1 MKQMKKLSALAV
13 GSMAIALLLGTNLAQ
28 AQDVCVDGDT
38 VIGIKGLDVITEEF
52 DQTTMDVDFQYTT
65 GFEIY
70 GSNLQNLPFGQAF
83 GEDDAASVRASINN
97 ALNAESSVPDF
108 AGRPDQI
115 EYYIGVEEEQGAGLG
130 AVAAWAAANYT
141 GDEWAPCE
149 KELTEDCL
157 AGSRILPAADLFTYA
172 HLTKAVTGASCN
184 GGAPPPEEE
193 PPTTSYTITPCI
205 TGSWYLDARD
215 GEGYNIEI
223 IGSEL
228 DPQVLA
234 YFYTYDDDG
243 NQMWVTGVGP
253 ANGDTA
259 IVPVEVFSGPVY
271 GDAYDRGDL
280 DREDWGTLTFTFT
293 TKDTG
298 SVVRASTIGFG
309 TTTEDIIRL
318 TSVTG
323 LACP

>member
-1 MKQMKKLSALAV
+1 MKQMKKLSALAA
-13 GSMAIALLLGTNLAQ
+13 GSMAIGLLFGTSTVQ
-28 AQDVCVDGDT
+28 AEEVCYDNDNDT
-38 VIGIKGLDVITEEF
+38 VLGIKGLDVFTEQFGDNE
-52 DQTTMDVDFQYTT
+52 MDVDFRYTT

-172 HLTKAVTGASCN
+172 HLTKAVTGASCD
-184 GGAPPPEEE
+184 GAPPPEEE

-215 GEGYNIEI
+215 GG
-223 IGSEL
+223 GTTSRSSE
-228 DPQVLA
+228 V
-234 YFYTYDDDG
+234 
-243 NQMWVTGVGP
+243 N
-253 ANGDTA
+253 
-259 IVPVEVFSGPVY
+259 
-271 GDAYDRGDL
+271 
-280 DREDWGTLTFTFT
+280 LTRRCWRT
-293 TKDTG
+293 
-298 SVVRASTIGFG
+298 STHT
-309 TTTEDIIRL
+309 TTTETKCGSPDSGPLTATLPSYPRRYFRVRSTETSTTRTISTARIGERL
-318 TSVTG
+318 PLRLPPRTQASLSGTRSI
-323 LACP
+323 LARPRTILIDSPLS